1 MGEKRGRPPK
11 EKAKNSRFEVRMTPE
26 QMAQLDRLSTE
37 TGETKTDVLM
47 KALDIYYKMKT
58 F

>member
-11 EKAKNSRFEVRMTPE
+11 EKSKNSRFEVRMTPE